1 MKKLNNPS
9 QIKASSAL
17 GKNEQSLISPA
28 LTKLRKEI
36 DLLDRNIWSLLG
48 KRFALTKKVAKIKQ
62 KLHISVYDAEREKAV
77 LEQIDARTADPEV
90 AAGIRELY
98 KSLFG
103 ISKHYQQPYTE
114 GSNAKIRKYSKRKV
128 ASTKSFKS

>member
-9 QIKASSAL
+9 QIKASSAR

-28 LTKLRKEI
+28 LTSLRKEI
-36 DLLDRNIWSLLG
+36 DVLDRSIWSLLS

-77 LEQIDARTADPEV
+77 LEQIDARTRDPDV

-103 ISKHYQQPYTE
+103 ISKHYQRPYTE
-114 GSNAKIRKYSKRKV
+114 GSNGKLRKYSKRQVLSKR
-128 ASTKSFKS
+128 SSKS